1 MTHRGGKCGMQED
14 NVKIIGGAFGYTE
27 VIIND
32 EFQVPLTRKT
42 QKIIEENLRIIKE
55 LEKTKKQIK

>member
-14 NVKIIGGAFGYTE
+14 SVKIIGGAFGYTE

-32 EFQVPLTRKT
+32 EFQVPLTRKN